1 MANEEYNLQGL
12 RILSLDDNPMDNR
25 IIIELLKGTGAVVF
39 TETDPDATLD
49 RLANEKYDIVFLDH
63 MMLQCDGIS
72 VLKKIRERHL
82 CDNTPVAVVTAN
94 NLVSANQA
102 YLEAGFSAYIPKPVK
117 REVLIDTILRCL
129 EKCGE
134 GNEPHG
140 DCRLLVIDDD
150 RMNLMIAK
158 KILEKDYD
166 VVCLNSGKAGF
177 EYLEANT
184 VDMILLDLRMPEMD
198 GFQFLDKIKD
208 MPLLCDIP
216 IICLT
221 ADSDH
226 DSEVR
231 CFERGVVDFI
241 TKPFIADIMRR
252 RVQRI
257 LELNRLQQELQ
268 DEVEKRTQ
276 QLNQRSRQMERLTA
290 QVMQT
295 LASTIDAKDKYTN
308 GHSIRVAEYSREI
321 ARRLNMAEQNQQDI
335 YYIGLLHDIGKIG
348 IPDEI
353 INKTS
358 RLTDEEFAIIKTHP
372 CIGADILT
380 KMSELPDIATGAR
393 WHHERYDGKGYPD
406 GLAGDEIPLVARII
420 CVADSYDAM
429 TSNRSYREVLPQSV
443 VRGEIEKGRGT
454 QFDPIFAEIMLQI
467 IDEDTEYNLREKK

>member
-1 MANEEYNLQGL
+1 MANESFSMQGL
-12 RILSLDDNPMDNR
+12 KIFSLDDNPIDNR
-25 IIIELLKGTGAVVF
+25 IIVEFLKDTGAYVH
-39 TETDPDATLD
+39 TETDPAIAIEHL
-49 RLANEKYDIVFLDH
+49 RSEKYNMIFLDH

-72 VLKKIRERHL
+72 VLKKIREQHL
-82 CDNTPVAVVTAN
+82 CDDTPVAVITAN
-94 NLVSANQA
+94 NLVSANRT
-102 YLEAGFSAYIPKPVK
+102 YLEAGFSAYIPKPVNK
-117 REVLIDTILRCL
+117 EILIDTIRQCL
-129 EKCGE
+129 THSCDQAATEKTE
-134 GNEPHG
+134 
-140 DCRLLVIDDD
+140 RLLVIDDD

-158 KILEKDYD
+158 KILETEYD
-166 VVCLNSGKAGF
+166 VVCLNSGHAAF
-177 EYLEANT
+177 EYLETNS
-184 VDMILLDLRMPEMD
+184 VNMILLDLRMPEMD
-198 GFQFLDKIKD
+198 GFEFLDKIKD
-208 MPLLCDIP
+208 IPVLCDIP

-221 ADSDH
+221 ADNDR
-226 DSEVR
+226 DSELK
-231 CFERGVVDFI
+231 CFELGVLDFI

-252 RVQRI
+252 RVHRI

-276 QLNQRSRQMERLTA
+276 QLNQRSRQTERLTV

-308 GHSIRVAEYSREI
+308 GHSVRVAEYSREI
-321 ARRLNMAEQNQQDI
+321 ARRMNMSEQNQQDI

-358 RLTDEEFAIIKTHP
+358 RLTDEEFATIKTHP

-393 WHHERYDGKGYPD
+393 WHHERYDGRGYPD
-406 GLAGDEIPLVARII
+406 GLVGDNIPLVARII

-443 VRGEIEKGRGT
+443 VRSEIEKGKGT

>member
-1 MANEEYNLQGL
+1 MQTESFKFEGL
-12 RILSLDDNPMDNR
+12 KVISLDDNPIDNR
-25 IIIELLKGTGAVVF
+25 IIVGLLKDTGIEVV
-39 TETDPDATLD
+39 TETDPDIVLE
-49 RLANEKYDIVFLDH
+49 RLRTEKYDVVFLDH

-72 VLKKIRERHL
+72 VLNKIRERHL
-82 CDNTPVAVVTAN
+82 CDDTPVAVITAN
-94 NLVSANQA
+94 DLVSANEA
-102 YLEAGFSAYIPKPVK
+102 YIEAGFSRYLSKPVK
-117 REVLIDTILRCL
+117 REALL
-129 EKCGE
+129 EAIRYCVTLGE
-134 GNEPHG
+134 HTESEEKS
-140 DCRLLVIDDD
+140 RLLVVDDD
-150 RMNLMIAK
+150 AMNLKIAN
-158 KILEKDYD
+158 KILERDYI
-166 VVCLNSGKAGF
+166 VACKSSGKEAF
-177 EYLEANT
+177 AFLEEST
-184 VDMILLDLRMPEMD
+184 VDMILLDICMPEMD
-198 GFQFLDKIKD
+198 GFAFLEKIKQ

-221 ADSDH
+221 ADSDR
-226 DSEVR
+226 DSELR
-231 CFERGVVDFI
+231 CFEMGVQDFI
-241 TKPFIADIMRR
+241 TKPFVADIMRR

-257 LELNRLQQELQ
+257 LELNSLRQELQ
-268 DEVEKRTQ
+268 AEVEKRTQ
-276 QLNQRSRQMERLTA
+276 QLNHRSRQMERLTA

-308 GHSIRVAEYSREI
+308 GHSVRVAEYSREI

-393 WHHERYDGKGYPD
+393 WHHERYDGRGYPD
-406 GLAGDEIPLVARII
+406 GLAGDKIPLVARII

-443 VRGEIEKGRGT
+443 VRSEIEKGKGT
-454 QFDPIFAEIMLQI
+454 QFDPIFAQIMLQI
-467 IDEDTEYNLREKK
+467 IDEDKDYNLREKK